1 LIADDRLSPYFFNA
15 GLLYT
20 SSLLLTS
27 SKAFSKILTSSRI
40 PKFDVIFGPAYK
52 GISLAAIT
60 CMALGE
66 QGIEMGYCYNRKE
79 KKDVSFLI
87 LPFSLEA
94 RRAGS

>member
-1 LIADDRLSPYFFNA
+1 LIADFRLSPYFFNA

-79 KKDVSFLI
+79 KKDVSS
-87 LPFSLEA
+87 LPT
-94 RRAGS
+94 

>member
-1 LIADDRLSPYFFNA
+1 MLILMTGYRLSPYFFNA

-27 SKAFSKILTSSRI
+27 AKAFSKILTSSRI
-40 PKFDVIFGPAYK
+40 PQFDVIFGPAYK

-79 KKDVSFLI
+79 KKDVSSTLSYFDYQF
-87 LPFSLEA
+87 P
-94 RRAGS
+94 